1 MSPEQG
7 QYHEWPTGGRAP
19 TGRHNA
25 TVDARAWYLGCLILA
40 AGRGPR
46 PAPAVT
52 AGGAA
57 YLVSAPVVAARSRL
71 PG

>member
-7 QYHEWPTGGRAP
+7 QYPEWPPGGCAP

-25 TVDARAWYLGCLILA
+25 TVDGWAWYLGCLILA

-46 PAPAVT
+46 PALAVT

-57 YLVSAPVVAARSRL
+57 YLVRAPVVAARSRL
-71 PG
+71 PR